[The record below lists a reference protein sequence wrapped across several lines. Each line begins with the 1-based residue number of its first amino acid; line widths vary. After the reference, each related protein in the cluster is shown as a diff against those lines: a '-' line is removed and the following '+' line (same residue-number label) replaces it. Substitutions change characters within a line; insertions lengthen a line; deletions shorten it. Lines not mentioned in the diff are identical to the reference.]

1 MSLTSEMRRIAKEDI
16 NDIVSMLNED
26 GFKTSVVSIESD
38 PEEIKEKVKQSV
50 HAVLKIDGRNTDVDF
65 DYEINLSPET
75 VYIQK
80 PCEDIVSDIESSLK
94 NKVSESTRIS
104 KSSKPVTSSSI
115 TAADDDFESDDFS
128 DLDDT
133 TDSTDSTDTTDS
145 NDSLSDNI
153 EDIADTVEDIQDTID
168 DVQEDDVNIQVEN
181 NISDHYIA
189 ECERCHGIFI
199 SSVIRS
205 EQPLEKISG
214 TCPLCDRQTD
224 QYLKWVVKDV
234 KDIEE

>member
-1 MSLTSEMRRIAKEDI
+1 MSLTSEMHRIAREDI

-26 GFKTSVVSIESD
+26 GFKTSVVSMESD
-38 PEEIKEKVKQSV
+38 PDEIDEKITQQI
-50 HAVLKIDGRNTDVDF
+50 HAVLKINGETKDVDF
-65 DYEINLSPET
+65 EYEINLSPDT

-80 PCEDIVSDIESSLK
+80 PCEEIVSDIERSVK
-94 NKVSESTRIS
+94 NRVSESMRIS
-104 KSSKPVTSSSI
+104 KSASSVTSSSI

-128 DLDDT
+128 DETDP
-133 TDSTDSTDTTDS
+133 TDST
-145 NDSLSDNI
+145 DSLSDNI
-153 EDIADTVEDIQDTID
+153 DDIADTVEDIQDTID

-234 KDIEE
+234 KDVEE

>member
-1 MSLTSEMRRIAKEDI
+1 MSLTSEMHRIAREDI

-26 GFKTSVVSIESD
+26 GFKTSVVSMESN
-38 PEEIKEKVKQSV
+38 PKEIKEKVKQSV
-50 HAVLKIDGRNTDVDF
+50 HAVLKINGETKDVDF
-65 DYEINLSPET
+65 EYEINLSPDT

-80 PCEDIVSDIESSLK
+80 PCEEIVSDIERSVK
-94 NKVSESTRIS
+94 NRVSESMRIS
-104 KSSKPVTSSSI
+104 KSASSVTSSSI

-128 DLDDT
+128 DETDP
-133 TDSTDSTDTTDS
+133 TDST
-145 NDSLSDNI
+145 DSLSDNI
-153 EDIADTVEDIQDTID
+153 DDIADTVEDIQDTID

-224 QYLKWVVKDV
+224 QYLKWVVRDV
-234 KDIEE
+234 KDVEE

>member
-1 MSLTSEMRRIAKEDI
+1 MSLTSEMHRIAKEDI

-26 GFKTSVVSIESD
+26 GFKTSVVSMESD
-38 PEEIKEKVKQSV
+38 PDEIDEKMTQQI
-50 HAVLKIDGRNTDVDF
+50 HAVLKINGETKDVDF
-65 DYEINLSPET
+65 KYEINLSPDT

-80 PCEDIVSDIESSLK
+80 PCEEIVSDIERSVK
-94 NKVSESTRIS
+94 NRVSESMRIS
-104 KSSKPVTSSSI
+104 KSASSVTSSSI

-128 DLDDT
+128 DETDP
-133 TDSTDSTDTTDS
+133 TDST
-145 NDSLSDNI
+145 DSLSDNI
-153 EDIADTVEDIQDTID
+153 DDIADTVEDIQDTID

-199 SSVIRS
+199 SSVIRT

-234 KDIEE
+234 KDVEE

>member
-1 MSLTSEMRRIAKEDI
+1 MSLTSEMHRIAKEDI

-26 GFKTSVVSIESD
+26 GFKTSVVSMESD
-38 PEEIKEKVKQSV
+38 PDEIDEKTTQQI
-50 HAVLKIDGRNTDVDF
+50 HAVLKINGETKDVDF
-65 DYEINLSPET
+65 EYEINLSPDT

-80 PCEDIVSDIESSLK
+80 PCEEIVSDIERSVK
-94 NKVSESTRIS
+94 NRVSESMRIS
-104 KSSKPVTSSSI
+104 KSASSVTSSSI

-128 DLDDT
+128 DETDP
-133 TDSTDSTDTTDS
+133 TDST
-145 NDSLSDNI
+145 DSLSDNI
-153 EDIADTVEDIQDTID
+153 DDIADTVEDIQDTID

-234 KDIEE
+234 KDVEE

>member
-1 MSLTSEMRRIAKEDI
+1 MSLTSEMHRIAKEDI

-26 GFKTSVVSIESD
+26 GFKTSVVSMESD
-38 PEEIKEKVKQSV
+38 PDEIDEKMTQQI
-50 HAVLKIDGRNTDVDF
+50 HAVLKINGETKDVDF
-65 DYEINLSPET
+65 KYEINLSPDT

-80 PCEDIVSDIESSLK
+80 PCEEIVSDIERSVK
-94 NKVSESTRIS
+94 NRVSESMRIS
-104 KSSKPVTSSSI
+104 KSASSVTSSSI

-128 DLDDT
+128 DETDP
-133 TDSTDSTDTTDS
+133 TDST
-145 NDSLSDNI
+145 DSLSDNI
-153 EDIADTVEDIQDTID
+153 DDIADTVEDIQDTID

-234 KDIEE
+234 KDVEE

>member
-1 MSLTSEMRRIAKEDI
+1 MSLTSEMHRIAKEDI

-26 GFKTSVVSIESD
+26 GFKTSVVSMESD
-38 PEEIKEKVKQSV
+38 PDEIDEKMTQQI
-50 HAVLKIDGRNTDVDF
+50 HAVLKINGETKDVDF
-65 DYEINLSPET
+65 EYEINLSPDT

-80 PCEDIVSDIESSLK
+80 PCEEIVSDIERSVK
-94 NKVSESTRIS
+94 NRVSESMRIS
-104 KSSKPVTSSSI
+104 KSASSVTSSSI

-128 DLDDT
+128 DETDP
-133 TDSTDSTDTTDS
+133 TDST
-145 NDSLSDNI
+145 DSLSDNI
-153 EDIADTVEDIQDTID
+153 DDIANTVEDIQDTID

-234 KDIEE
+234 KDVEE

>member
-1 MSLTSEMRRIAKEDI
+1 MSLTSEMHRIAKEDI

-26 GFKTSVVSIESD
+26 GFKTSVVSMESD
-38 PEEIKEKVKQSV
+38 PDEIDEKMTQQI
-50 HAVLKIDGRNTDVDF
+50 HAVLKINGETKDVDF
-65 DYEINLSPET
+65 EYEINLSPDT

-80 PCEDIVSDIESSLK
+80 PCEEIVSDIERSLK

-128 DLDDT
+128 DE
-133 TDSTDSTDTTDS
+133 TDPTDTTDS

-153 EDIADTVEDIQDTID
+153 DDIADTVEDIQDTID

-234 KDIEE
+234 KDVEE

>member
-1 MSLTSEMRRIAKEDI
+1 MSLTSEMHRIAREDI

-26 GFKTSVVSIESD
+26 GFKTSVVSMESN
-38 PEEIKEKVKQSV
+38 PKEIKEKVKQSV
-50 HAVLKIDGRNTDVDF
+50 HAVLKINGETKDVDF
-65 DYEINLSPET
+65 EYEINLSPDT

-80 PCEDIVSDIESSLK
+80 PCEEIVSDIERSVK
-94 NKVSESTRIS
+94 NRVSESMRIS
-104 KSSKPVTSSSI
+104 KSASSVTSSSI

-128 DLDDT
+128 DETDP
-133 TDSTDSTDTTDS
+133 TDST
-145 NDSLSDNI
+145 DSLSDNI
-153 EDIADTVEDIQDTID
+153 DDIADTVEDIQDTID

-234 KDIEE
+234 KDVEE

>member
-1 MSLTSEMRRIAKEDI
+1 MSLTSEMHRIAKEDI

-26 GFKTSVVSIESD
+26 GFKTSVVSMESD
-38 PEEIKEKVKQSV
+38 PDEIDEKMTQQI
-50 HAVLKIDGRNTDVDF
+50 HAVLKINGETKDVDF
-65 DYEINLSPET
+65 EYEINLSPDT

-80 PCEDIVSDIESSLK
+80 PCEEIVSDIERSVK
-94 NKVSESTRIS
+94 NRVSESMRIS
-104 KSSKPVTSSSI
+104 KYASSVTSSSI

-128 DLDDT
+128 DETDP
-133 TDSTDSTDTTDS
+133 TDST
-145 NDSLSDNI
+145 DSLSDNI
-153 EDIADTVEDIQDTID
+153 DDIADTVEDIQDTID

-199 SSVIRS
+199 SSVIRT

-234 KDIEE
+234 KDVEE

>member
-1 MSLTSEMRRIAKEDI
+1 MSLTSEMHRIAKEDI

-26 GFKTSVVSIESD
+26 GFKTSVVSMESD
-38 PEEIKEKVKQSV
+38 PEEIEEKLKQSV
-50 HAVLKIDGRNTDVDF
+50 HAVLKINGETKDVDF

-94 NKVSESTRIS
+94 NKVSESTRIR
-104 KSSKPVTSSSI
+104 KSASSVTSSSI

-128 DLDDT
+128 DE
-133 TDSTDSTDTTDS
+133 TDST
-145 NDSLSDNI
+145 DSLSDNI
-153 EDIADTVEDIQDTID
+153 EDIADTVEDIQDTFD

-234 KDIEE
+234 KDVEE

>member
-26 GFKTSVVSIESD
+26 GFKTSVVSMESD

-94 NKVSESTRIS
+94 NKVSEATRIS
-104 KSSKPVTSSSI
+104 KSYKPVTSSSI

-133 TDSTDSTDTTDS
+133 TDSTDTTDS

-199 SSVIRS
+199 SSVIRT

>member
-1 MSLTSEMRRIAKEDI
+1 MSLTSEMHRIAKEDI

-26 GFKTSVVSIESD
+26 GFKTSVVSMESD
-38 PEEIKEKVKQSV
+38 PDEIDEKMTQQI
-50 HAVLKIDGRNTDVDF
+50 HAVLKINGETKDVDF
-65 DYEINLSPET
+65 EYEINLSPDT

-80 PCEDIVSDIESSLK
+80 PCEEIVSDIERSVK
-94 NKVSESTRIS
+94 NRVSESMRIS
-104 KSSKPVTSSSI
+104 KSASSVTSSSI

-128 DLDDT
+128 DETDT
-133 TDSTDSTDTTDS
+133 TDSTDS
-145 NDSLSDNI
+145 LSDNI
-153 EDIADTVEDIQDTID
+153 DDIADTVEDIQDTID

-224 QYLKWVVKDV
+224 QYLKWVVKYV

>member
-26 GFKTSVVSIESD
+26 GFKTSVVSMESD

-94 NKVSESTRIS
+94 NKVSEATRIS

-133 TDSTDSTDTTDS
+133 TDTTDS

-205 EQPLEKISG
+205 EQTLEKISG
-214 TCPLCDRQTD
+214 NCPLCDRQTD

-234 KDIEE
+234 KDVEE

>member
-1 MSLTSEMRRIAKEDI
+1 MSLTSEMHRIAKEDI

-26 GFKTSVVSIESD
+26 GFKTSVVSMESD
-38 PEEIKEKVKQSV
+38 PDEIDEKMTQQI
-50 HAVLKIDGRNTDVDF
+50 HAVLKINGETKDVDF
-65 DYEINLSPET
+65 EYEINLSPDT

-80 PCEDIVSDIESSLK
+80 PCEEIVSDIERSVK
-94 NKVSESTRIS
+94 NRVSESMRIS
-104 KSSKPVTSSSI
+104 KSASSVTSSSI

-128 DLDDT
+128 DETDPTDP
-133 TDSTDSTDTTDS
+133 TDST
-145 NDSLSDNI
+145 DSLSDNI
-153 EDIADTVEDIQDTID
+153 DDIADTVEDIQDTID

-199 SSVIRS
+199 SSVIRT

-234 KDIEE
+234 KDVEE

>member
-16 NDIVSMLNED
+16 NDIVSMLNKD
-26 GFKTSVVSIESD
+26 GFKTSVVSMESD
-38 PEEIKEKVKQSV
+38 PDEIDEKMTQQI
-50 HAVLKIDGRNTDVDF
+50 HAVLKINGETKDVDF
-65 DYEINLSPET
+65 EYEINLSPDT

-80 PCEDIVSDIESSLK
+80 PCEEIVSDIERSVK
-94 NKVSESTRIS
+94 NRVSESMRIS
-104 KSSKPVTSSSI
+104 KSASSVTSSSI

-128 DLDDT
+128 DETDP
-133 TDSTDSTDTTDS
+133 TDST
-145 NDSLSDNI
+145 DSLSDNI
-153 EDIADTVEDIQDTID
+153 DDIADTVEDIQDTID

-199 SSVIRS
+199 SSVIRT

-234 KDIEE
+234 KDVEE

>member
-1 MSLTSEMRRIAKEDI
+1 MSLTSEMHRIAKEDI

-26 GFKTSVVSIESD
+26 GFKTSVVSMESD

-80 PCEDIVSDIESSLK
+80 PCEDIVSDIERSVK
-94 NKVSESTRIS
+94 NRVSESMRIS
-104 KSSKPVTSSSI
+104 KSASSVTSSSI

-128 DLDDT
+128 DETDP
-133 TDSTDSTDTTDS
+133 TDST
-145 NDSLSDNI
+145 DSLSDNI
-153 EDIADTVEDIQDTID
+153 DDIADTVEDIQDTID

-224 QYLKWVVKDV
+224 QYLKWVVRDV
-234 KDIEE
+234 KDVEE

>member
-1 MSLTSEMRRIAKEDI
+1 MSLTSEMHRIAKEDI

-26 GFKTSVVSIESD
+26 GFKTSVVSMESD
-38 PEEIKEKVKQSV
+38 PDEIDEKMTQQI
-50 HAVLKIDGRNTDVDF
+50 HAVLKINGETKDVDF
-65 DYEINLSPET
+65 EYEINLSPDT

-80 PCEDIVSDIESSLK
+80 PCEEIVSDIERSVK
-94 NKVSESTRIS
+94 NKVSESIRIS
-104 KSSKPVTSSSI
+104 KYASSVTSSSI

-128 DLDDT
+128 DETDP
-133 TDSTDSTDTTDS
+133 TDST
-145 NDSLSDNI
+145 DSLSDNI
-153 EDIADTVEDIQDTID
+153 DDIADTVEDIQDTID

-234 KDIEE
+234 KDVEE